1 MCGRDTFTAT
11 WKQVRDFSQPIV
23 LATPRDDPEPN
34 WNRAPTQRGWAI
46 VASEAGGTV
55 LPMRWGLL
63 PPWAKDTKLAYSTI
77 NARLESVA
85 EKPAFRSAWKQRR
98 ALIPSSGYYEW
109 MKLDA
114 KTKQPYFIHL
124 DGAPVMFY
132 AGLWESRR
140 DDAGNELLTYSIV
153 TRAADQTVETI
164 HDRMPL
170 ILPPTVF
177 RDWLHGSADDA
188 MDIAHAVPS
197 APLVFHKVDRAVG
210 NVRNNGPELID
221 PVEGIEAMPPHAG
234 RVERSGTRGRAA
246 T

>member
-1 MCGRDTFTAT
+1 MCGRDTFFAT
-11 WKQVRDFSQPIV
+11 WAQVRAFSQPLPV
-23 LATPRDDPEPN
+23 LAPEADPEPT

-46 VASEAGGTV
+46 VAHEDGGEAHE
-55 LPMRWGLL
+55 MRWGLL

-109 MKLDA
+109 MQLDS

-132 AGLWESRR
+132 AGLWERR
-140 DDAGNELLTYSIV
+140 SDEAGNELLTYSVI
-153 TRAADQTVETI
+153 TRAADQTVETV

-177 RDWLHGSADDA
+177 ADWLHGTPDDA
-188 MDIAHAVPS
+188 MEIAQSVPS

-210 NVRNNGPELID
+210 NVRNRGPRLIEPLVD
-221 PVEGIEAMPPHAG
+221 
-234 RVERSGTRGRAA
+234 
-246 T
+246 

>member
-1 MCGRDTFTAT
+1 MCGRDTFKAT
-11 WKQVRDFSQPIV
+11 WAQVREFSQPLV
-23 LATPRDDPEPN
+23 VATPDEDPEPN

-46 VASEAGGTV
+46 VASEEGGTA

-63 PPWAKDTKLAYSTI
+63 PPWAKDTRIVYSTI

-114 KTKQPYFIHL
+114 NTKQPYFIHL

-140 DDAGNELLTYSIV
+140 DDAGNELLTYSVI
-153 TRAADQTVETI
+153 TRAADQTVETL

-170 ILPPTVF
+170 ILPPTVL
-177 RDWLHGSADDA
+177 REWLHGSADDA
-188 MDIAHAVPS
+188 MAIAHAVPS

-210 NVRNNGPELID
+210 NVRNNGPELIEPID
-221 PVEGIEAMPPHAG
+221 EHGPSPAQRFTSSTHPHA
-234 RVERSGTRGRAA
+234 
-246 T
+246 

>member
-1 MCGRDTFTAT
+1 MCGRDTFRAT
-11 WKQVRDFSQPIV
+11 WAEVRAFSQPLHV
-23 LATPRDDPEPN
+23 STPEEDPEPT

-46 VASEAGGTV
+46 VASEEGGAA

-85 EKPAFRSAWKQRR
+85 TKPAFRSAWKQRR

-109 MKLDA
+109 KQLDA
-114 KTKQPYFIHL
+114 KTKQPYYVHL
-124 DGAPVMFY
+124 EDAPVMFY

-140 DDAGNELLTYSIV
+140 DDAGHELLTYSIV
-153 TRAADQTVETI
+153 TRDADQTVQTI

-177 RDWLHGSADDA
+177 HDWLHGSAEDA
-188 MDIAHAVPS
+188 MSIAQAVPS
-197 APLVFHKVDRAVG
+197 APLVHHAVDRAVG
-210 NVRNNGPELID
+210 NGRNNGPQLIE
-221 PVEGIEAMPPHAG
+221 PIARPQPL
-234 RVERSGTRGRAA
+234 
-246 T
+246 

>member
-1 MCGRDTFTAT
+1 
-11 WKQVRDFSQPIV
+11 
-23 LATPRDDPEPN
+23 
-34 WNRAPTQRGWAI
+34 
-46 VASEAGGTV
+46 
-55 LPMRWGLL
+55 MRWGLL

-132 AGLWESRR
+132 AGLWERR
-140 DDAGNELLTYSIV
+140 TDDAGHELLTYSVI

-170 ILPPTVF
+170 ILPPTMF
-177 RDWLHGSADDA
+177 ADWLHGTPDDA
-188 MDIAHAVPS
+188 MAIAQSVAP

-210 NVRNNGPELID
+210 NVRNNGPRLVD
-221 PVEGIEAMPPHAG
+221 PLGDEAALPGPAEPAGLPQPARPP
-234 RVERSGTRGRAA
+234 RSGRRASGVQPA
-246 T
+246 P